1 MSSPKDS
8 INKLIN
14 EIERRA
20 RIVKEAGTFQ
30 VKADIAYPNFDLN
43 VDTDAVK
50 DLQRDLEASVGSFC
64 SYMST
69 DLKVKLDASI
79 EAYGV
84 VDTGALKNSLIIET
98 TQNSV
103 DISYNVPYA
112 ALQQYGGYV
121 LPYGNRNAQPVY
133 ITPRPWLDAVL
144 DVYDFDAAFDA
155 SSKF

>member
-20 RIVKEAGTFQ
+20 KVVKEAGTFQ
-30 VKADIAYPNFDLN
+30 VKADIAYPNFDFEL
-43 VDTDAVK
+43 DTDAVK
-50 DLQRDLEASVGSFC
+50 DIQRDLEASIGSFC

-112 ALQQYGGYV
+112 ALQQYGGYI
-121 LPYGNRNAQPVY
+121 LPYGNRDAQPVY

-155 SSKF
+155 SAKF

>member
-20 RIVKEAGTFQ
+20 RVVKEAGTFQ
-30 VKADIAYPNFDLN
+30 VKADIAYPNFDFEL
-43 VDTDAVK
+43 DTDAVK
-50 DLQRDLEASVGSFC
+50 DIQRDLEASVGSFC

-98 TQNSV
+98 TKNSV

-112 ALQQYGGYV
+112 ALQQYGGYI
-121 LPYGNRNAQPVY
+121 LPYGNRDAQPVY

-155 SSKF
+155 SAKF